1 MAARIR
7 LTRHGGK
14 KRPFYRIVAAS
25 NGAPRDGRFIE
36 QLGIYDP
43 TKNPALIKV
52 NLEKLEGWVRKG
64 ALPTETVARLI
75 KKAGLTPASRAA
87 GSDRALSEGS
97 R

>member
-14 KRPFYRIVAAS
+14 KRPFYRIVAAAKD
-25 NGAPRDGRFIE
+25 APRDGRFIE

-52 NLEKLEGWVRKG
+52 NLEKLDSWVRRG
-64 ALPTETVARLI
+64 AQPTETVARLI
-75 KKAGLTPASRAA
+75 KQA
-87 GSDRALSEGS
+87 GSKKASAVSDSNRAVSEGT

>member
-7 LTRHGGK
+7 LTRHGSK

-25 NGAPRDGRFIE
+25 SGAPRDGRFIE

-43 TKNPALIKV
+43 TKNPAVIRV
-52 NLEKLEGWVRKG
+52 NLEKLDEWVRRG
-64 ALPTETVARLI
+64 ARPSDTVARLI
-75 KKAGLTPASRAA
+75 KKAGFKKASA
-87 GSDRALSEGS
+87 GAESDRALSEGS